1 MKIDCGKGNINNFIM
16 SSVDVDVD
24 INVVSSPE
32 PSPRSGDESIIRKDF
47 QYSNHH
53 TTFNHS
59 TESRLSPPKSPPE
72 HSKTS
77 AGSAYTSFS
86 ISSILSR
93 SDTKKGPLMP
103 LPQLPL
109 SDSNGSHDAAMLS
122 RLVLFNVPPDTAISF
137 FWQGI

>member
-1 MKIDCGKGNINNFIM
+1 MKLDCDQRNRNNFNM

-32 PSPRSGDESIIRKDF
+32 PSPRSGDESIMRKDF
-47 QYSNHH
+47 PYSNHH

-122 RLVLFNVPPDTAISF
+122 R
-137 FWQGI
+137 